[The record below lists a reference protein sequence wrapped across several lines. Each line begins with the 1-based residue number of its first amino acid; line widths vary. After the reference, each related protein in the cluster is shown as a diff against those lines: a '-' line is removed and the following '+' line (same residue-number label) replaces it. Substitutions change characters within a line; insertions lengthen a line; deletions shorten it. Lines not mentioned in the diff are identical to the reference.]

1 MQVSTQCGTK
11 GTILVSRSLKEV
23 HVSITAAMSCS
34 SCYLGHRHLA
44 AHLAWPAVM
53 LLPSLLLPKLGEKV
67 LTINLSC
74 KVLAQL

>member
-1 MQVSTQCGTK
+1 MQVSTQGGTK
-11 GTILVSRSLKEV
+11 GAILVSRSLKEV

-34 SCYLGHRHLA
+34 SCCLGHMHLA
-44 AHLAWPAVM
+44 AWPAVM